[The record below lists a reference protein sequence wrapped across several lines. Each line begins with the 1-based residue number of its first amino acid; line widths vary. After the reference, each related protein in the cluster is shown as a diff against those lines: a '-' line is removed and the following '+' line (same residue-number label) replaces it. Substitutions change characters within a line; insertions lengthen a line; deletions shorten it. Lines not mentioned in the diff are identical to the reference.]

1 MKPGVSSV
9 VVADANVLLSAIA
22 GRAASRVL
30 YSGLEIHTTEHT
42 WAEVKEYVPV
52 FQERYKRTI
61 EEMEM
66 ALQAAPVNIHKRNV
80 YADQLLNAERI
91 IADKDPDDVDLL
103 ALALKLET
111 PIWSNDNHFKDLPL
125 KRYTTAEL
133 LNALG
138 M

>member
-42 WAEVKEYVPV
+42 WAEVLEYVPV

-61 EEMEM
+61 EEMDM
-66 ALQAAPVNIHKRNV
+66 ALKEAPVHIHKRAD
-80 YADQLLNAERI
+80 YADQIEKAERLL
-91 IADKDPDDVDLL
+91 AERDPEDVDVA
-103 ALALKLET
+103 ALALKLNV
-111 PIWSNDNHFKDLPL
+111 PVWSNDNDFEVFPQG
-125 KRYTTAEL
+125 RYTTAQL
-133 LNALG
+133 LRALES
-138 M
+138 

>member
-1 MKPGVSSV
+1 MTPGVSSV

-30 YSGLEIHTTEHT
+30 YSGLEIHTTEYT
-42 WAEVKEYVPV
+42 WEEVKEYVPI
-52 FQERYKRTI
+52 FQVRYKKTI

-66 ALQAAPVNIHKRNV
+66 ALQAAPIRIHKRKSYV
-80 YADQLLNAERI
+80 DKLLNAKRI

-133 LNALG
+133 LKALG